1 MRLNIFM
8 SCSDH
13 ITPPTGHMPAV
24 YRCQNPSIHMKF
36 LSLCAFEHELVSSEY
51 LFLWI
56 MKAGS
61 SDDALNDHIWHFNS
75 RKNRAHL
82 IFTPPAY

>member
-1 MRLNIFM
+1 M

-61 SDDALNDHIWHFNS
+61 SDDALMIIS
-75 RKNRAHL
+75 GIL
-82 IFTPPAY
+82 IVGKTEHT